1 VAGISILHHDEIQV
15 GNVVRIKDND
25 KDLIAWV
32 KNISLSEVKLIDLVY
47 YHPII
52 MRTSKFRELQVENLS
67 RGVSSKKSIILQ
79 IIDIKVDYNNTLQ
92 EVEKT
97 CKDAFNDMIDSFAV
111 DSIERKYF
119 PEDIFE
125 KVEIDEFGDNAV
137 HYKFSYHISSPFY
150 VIKARRILNQYLQ
163 KHQKLNNVSFATPRL
178 IDVK

>member
-1 VAGISILHHDEIQV
+1 M
-15 GNVVRIKDND
+15 
-25 KDLIAWV
+25 

-79 IIDIKVDYNNTLQ
+79 IIDIKVDYKHSLE
-92 EVEKT
+92 EVEKV
-97 CKDAFNDMIDSFAV
+97 CKDAFNDMIESFAA

-125 KVEIDEFGDNAV
+125 KVEIEQF
-137 HYKFSYHISSPFY
+137 
-150 VIKARRILNQYLQ
+150 
-163 KHQKLNNVSFATPRL
+163 
-178 IDVK
+178 